1 MSTFTS
7 LKRLSWSV
15 VLPLTLTAVAPSS
28 QAFEGPGSVTVSNGK
43 TTLTF
48 SPQFFNLFP
57 ALGASL
63 GGYGKAKFQGTLN
76 KQDQRITFPV
86 ASGTLNSYRPGS
98 IPFYDFDH
106 QGGLTMNRGDGTLD
120 VIFNNPSLRASS
132 DCLTPSSQCLELG
145 ATLIVNGTVYMSISN
160 FAQSANLP
168 GFQLKGSDV
177 KIDNVQLYLTQAG
190 ASAMNAFF
198 KLSEGGDIFFQK
210 WYEFGNLNLKGTGYK
225 VVCPPN
231 TDYNKNRQECR

>member
-1 MSTFTS
+1 MSTLTS

-43 TTLTF
+43 STLTF

-57 ALGASL
+57 ALGATL
-63 GGYGKAKFQGTLN
+63 GGYGKANFQGSLN
-76 KQDQRITFPV
+76 KQNQRITFPI
-86 ASGTLNSYRPGS
+86 ASGTLNPNRPPS
-98 IPFYDFDH
+98 MPFYAFEH
-106 QGGLTMNRGDGTLD
+106 QGGLTMNRDDGTLD

-145 ATLIVNGTVYMSISN
+145 ATLIVNGTVYLYVSN
-160 FAQSANLP
+160 FAQSANLS
-168 GFQLKGSDV
+168 GFQLKGNDV
-177 KIDNVQLYLTQAG
+177 KIDNVPLFLTQAG
-190 ASAMNAFF
+190 ANAMNAFF
-198 KLSEGGDIFFQK
+198 NLNQGGDIYFQK
-210 WYEFGNLNLKGTGYK
+210 WYEFGVLNVKGTGYK